1 MAENMRMYENR
12 SINTKNA
19 QYNNVRRQSASVS
32 DIAYVAVEKLGD
44 AVAARNRRVA
54 RERAEAPV
62 VVKKRVKSSPFPIR
76 FVFYALMATVMLMF
90 IVYTNSVV
98 NEISYD
104 IGDLETRIS
113 QTKAENEK
121 LSIEL
126 DRKYD
131 LKYIENVATT
141 KLGLVKSTE
150 VVKHYVSVS
159 GDDDVAIANET
170 STVATGLGATLD
182 TLKQSVAKIYK

>member
-1 MAENMRMYENR
+1 MAESTRMYQNGN
-12 SINTKNA
+12 INSKA
-19 QYNNVRRQSASVS
+19 SQYNNVRRQNVSVS
-32 DIAYVAVEKLGD
+32 DMAATAVEKFGD

-62 VVKKRVKSSPFPIR
+62 VVKKHIKASPFPVR
-76 FVFYALMATVMLMF
+76 FVFYALIATIMLMF

-104 IGDLETRIS
+104 IGDLETKIAA
-113 QTKAENEK
+113 TKAENEK

-131 LKYIENVATT
+131 LKYIEEVATT

-150 VVKHYVSVS
+150 VVKHYVSIS
-159 GDDDVAIANET
+159 GDNDVVIANDT
-170 STVATGLGATLD
+170 NAAVTTLGATLD
-182 TLKQSVAKIYK
+182 SLKESVAKIYK

>member
-1 MAENMRMYENR
+1 MADNMRMYETTNIKGTG
-12 SINTKNA
+12 S
-19 QYNNVRRQSASVS
+19 QYNNVRRQNVSVS
-32 DIAYVAVEKLGD
+32 DMAYAAVEKFGD

-62 VVKKRVKSSPFPIR
+62 VVKRRVKASPFPVR
-76 FVFYALMATVMLMF
+76 FVFYALIATVMLMF

-104 IGDLETRIS
+104 IGDLEAKIA

-121 LSIEL
+121 LSIEI

-141 KLGLVKSTE
+141 ELGLVKSTN
-150 VVKHYVSVS
+150 VVKHYVSIS
-159 GDDDVAIANET
+159 GDNDVV
-170 STVATGLGATLD
+170 VAKEKPAVTAGLGATLD
-182 TLKQSVAKIYK
+182 SLKQSVAKIYE

>member
-12 SINTKNA
+12 GINTRTA
-19 QYNNVRRQSASVS
+19 QYNNVRRHSASVS
-32 DIAYVAVEKLGD
+32 DMAYVAVEKIGD
-44 AVAARNRRVA
+44 AVAARNRRAA

-62 VVKKRVKSSPFPIR
+62 VVKKRVKAAPFPVR
-76 FVFYALMATVMLMF
+76 FVFYALIATVMLMF

-104 IGDLETRIS
+104 IGDLEAKIS

-141 KLGLVKSTE
+141 KLGLVKSTD
-150 VVKHYVSVS
+150 VVKHYVSIS
-159 GDDDVAIANET
+159 GDEDVVIANET
-170 STVATGLGATLD
+170 SGVTTGFGATLD